1 MNRWE
6 FMKELDNL
14 LADIPEEER
23 KEALNYYNDYFDD
36 AGVENTAHVISEL
49 GSPSEVAAQIRA
61 EFATALQPIENVSR
75 EKEPGDS
82 TTAEGTW
89 TDYKEGAYNKTESAS
104 SEYTYSNANETVG
117 TEEKKKLSTG
127 WIVLIVILCILA
139 SPALLGAVSGIFGVL
154 VAIIAVILSLVA
166 VFGAMTIA
174 CFVIGIVL
182 FIGGIA
188 NCFSNPMGGI
198 MAMGLGVLAVA
209 LGVLFLILT
218 VLVAGGLI
226 PAICK
231 GIYSLFKKK
240 KN

>member
-36 AGVENTAHVISEL
+36 AGVENTARVISEL

-61 EFATALQPIENVSR
+61 EFATGLQPIENVGR
-75 EKEPGDS
+75 EQE
-82 TTAEGTW
+82 TADATAAEDVW
-89 TDYKEGAYNKTESAS
+89 TDYKEGAHKTENTSSA
-104 SEYTYSNANETVG
+104 YTYSNANETAG

-127 WIVLIVILCILA
+127 WIVLIVILCVLA
-139 SPALLGAVSGIFGVL
+139 SPALLGVAGSILGIVIS
-154 VAIIAVILSLVA
+154 VIAVLFSMIVT
-166 VFGAMTIA
+166 FGGLTIA
-174 CFVIGIVL
+174 FILVGIVL

-188 NCFSNPMGGI
+188 NCFANPMGGI
-198 MAMGLGVLAVA
+198 TAMGLGAIFAA
-209 LGVLFLILT
+209 LGVVFLMLT
-218 VLVAGGLI
+218 VLLAGGLV

-231 GIYSLFKKK
+231 GIYSLFKKAK
-240 KN
+240 K